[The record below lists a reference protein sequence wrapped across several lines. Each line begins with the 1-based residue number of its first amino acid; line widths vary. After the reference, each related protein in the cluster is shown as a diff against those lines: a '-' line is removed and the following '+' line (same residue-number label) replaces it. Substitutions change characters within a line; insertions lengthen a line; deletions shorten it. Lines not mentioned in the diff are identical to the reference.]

1 MPKGGTSAPA
11 VAGDSFP
18 ACARQEQLGTDGGSA
33 RERFLG
39 VRAVGWE
46 SEENGEKPVIISR
59 VDIPMTDFTEIDD
72 LKAGLDA
79 HRPIDPK
86 SVQAVQE
93 KFRLEWTYHS
103 NALEGNPLTLSE
115 TSFFIREGL
124 TSKGRPLSAYLEV
137 KIQSGSMVLHFK
149 IGGERPTLR
158 SQTLPNEKRRFTQGQ
173 GIALQ
178 GIAVISPL
186 QPELFLHCLDG
197 FGFNRAVNIKP
208 SLQSFYLC
216 EIRHGNIHPANY
228 NWLFTIFLAFP
239 PHRAHAEEPFPSAP
253 A

>member
-1 MPKGGTSAPA
+1 MPFSLLRLIPLDQPLHLARHLKGISEFSDLPVQTNHMVFFGLIPS
-11 VAGDSFP
+11 SF
-18 ACARQEQLGTDGGSA
+18 
-33 RERFLG
+33 
-39 VRAVGWE
+39 
-46 SEENGEKPVIISR
+46 
-59 VDIPMTDFTEIDD
+59 
-72 LKAGLDA
+72 DA
-79 HRPIDPK
+79 N
-86 SVQAVQE
+86 
-93 KFRLEWTYHS
+93 T
-103 NALEGNPLTLSE
+103 PLTSLHVIDFLKKHRVVLLYE
-115 TSFFIREGL
+115 VLCKPGL
-124 TSKGRPLSAYLEV
+124 ITHHLLK